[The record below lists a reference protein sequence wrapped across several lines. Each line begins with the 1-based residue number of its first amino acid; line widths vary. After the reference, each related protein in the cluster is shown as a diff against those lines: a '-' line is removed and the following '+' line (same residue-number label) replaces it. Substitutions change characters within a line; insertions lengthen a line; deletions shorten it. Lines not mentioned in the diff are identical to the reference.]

1 MRRTAWVILLSTT
14 VTLLIMI
21 WCYIRLP
28 EYNIYQGFS
37 SSGENYR
44 YSEIYVIVLKPCN
57 TTTVTN
63 NIIKEYRKMNGTP
76 NKLTV
81 KLFHSKT
88 AVTEG
93 NVYYTVTIEYP
104 EKEVTEPPE
113 ALRLPAL

>member
-1 MRRTAWVILLSTT
+1 MLKKICMVLLSITI
-14 VTLLIMI
+14 TLLIAI
-21 WCYIRLP
+21 WFYIHIP

-44 YSEIYVIVLKPCN
+44 YSEIHVIVLKPCD

-63 NIIKEYRKMNGTP
+63 TIIEEYRKMNGTP

-81 KLFHSKT
+81 KLYHCKT

-93 NVYYTVTIEYP
+93 NEFYTVTIEYP
-104 EKEVTEPPE
+104 EEEVTEPPE
-113 ALRLPAL
+113 AL